1 MKIIH
6 IIIAMCGYQQSN
18 IILTQVT
25 PILFYLKVAVANTKD
40 VQNSNSFYIVLL
52 HSKNTLANAF
62 HCIVSQIVFRHYN
75 SISLL
80 LPWEMECLF
89 SPLPQNTS
97 SSRQTIQNESTL
109 LMQRSFKKPLYLDR
123 RCTVINKVTVCSY
136 QILGNLPSLSLCF
149 IQLTTW
155 NGSSSSRIKFRARIR
170 NAVTEQKSNPPGS

>member
-62 HCIVSQIVFRHYN
+62 HCIVS
-75 SISLL
+75 
-80 LPWEMECLF
+80 
-89 SPLPQNTS
+89 
-97 SSRQTIQNESTL
+97 
-109 LMQRSFKKPLYLDR
+109 
-123 RCTVINKVTVCSY
+123 
-136 QILGNLPSLSLCF
+136 
-149 IQLTTW
+149 
-155 NGSSSSRIKFRARIR
+155 
-170 NAVTEQKSNPPGS
+170 